1 MPEIRC
7 KIKSVFTFVA
17 KNLDVSEIL
26 FIFAAD
32 ISPTTSKTINNYDD
46 DITEKHKGSTAAP
59 GAALPQ
65 RVNFSTISINRN
77 RKLSVA
83 IPSSLFI
90 RYYLRMFTRPFFV
103 S

>member
-1 MPEIRC
+1 MQNQV
-7 KIKSVFTFVA
+7 SFTFVA

-46 DITEKHKGSTAAP
+46 DITEKQMGSMAAP

-65 RVNFSTISINRN
+65 QVNFSTISINRN

-83 IPSSLFI
+83 ISISYLIDTIYGCLHALFSK
-90 RYYLRMFTRPFFV
+90 YLKAL
-103 S
+103 

>member
-32 ISPTTSKTINNYDD
+32 IF
-46 DITEKHKGSTAAP
+46 E
-59 GAALPQ
+59 Q
-65 RVNFSTISINRN
+65 QV
-77 RKLSVA
+77 KL
-83 IPSSLFI
+83 
-90 RYYLRMFTRPFFV
+90 
-103 S
+103 

>member
-32 ISPTTSKTINNYDD
+32 ISPTT
-46 DITEKHKGSTAAP
+46 
-59 GAALPQ
+59 
-65 RVNFSTISINRN
+65 V
-77 RKLSVA
+77 KL
-83 IPSSLFI
+83 
-90 RYYLRMFTRPFFV
+90 
-103 S
+103 